1 MAILT
6 TVIVGG
12 TTFVVKKLIK
22 NKMEAKEFEPFCG
35 KRPFFVGKERKAWDL
50 CVENLPDEIEVQE
63 RVPNAPPQRVPNA
76 PPQNNTQI
84 FKPKPTNNKQKNI
97 VSSSANGEQ
106 TFLQKYKTPLL
117 IGGGLILVFTIYKI
131 SKRK

>member
-12 TTFVVKKLIK
+12 TTLVVKKLIK

-63 RVPNAPPQRVPNA
+63 RVPNAPPQ
-76 PPQNNTQI
+76 NNTQI
-84 FKPKPTNNKQKNI
+84 FKPKATNGTQTVI
-97 VSSSANGEQ
+97 LPSENGEQ
-106 TFLQKYKTPLL
+106 TFFQKYKTPIL
-117 IGGGLILVFTIYKI
+117 IGGGLILAFTIYKI
-131 SKRK
+131 SNRK